1 MTDRT
6 TKTPRA
12 AESHAMRYAVAHHHW
27 SATGV
32 ATPPLKHPIVG
43 QGRFF
48 HSFRHWLHLVDADA
62 EQFAQVFALIAQWGV
77 GKSRLGY
84 ELLAQINDTSRG
96 WWIRDDATGQLVE
109 ARLFDEAEREQY
121 LGLYIRYSQVANEFH
136 NVDNWFAFGLY
147 KALVPLATN
156 TIDSSIQGT
165 IAKEAADR
173 LFTKGF
179 EPAKLAVALE
189 VAKKHSD
196 EDLYENPTLVTGLC
210 NAAYDYL
217 TQFGIRYVMV
227 VLDELETAAEA
238 ATFGMEGNDL
248 KHLDGR
254 AIKLMGKAIK
264 EEDPRRKLPWL
275 RYVALCSPAIGD
287 ELREIR
293 STARRFE
300 TDELSANSF
309 ADVSDFVARLRQDG
323 RLETAY
329 PTGLVEAAYAMSGGN
344 FGWFNVIMAAV
355 DERLRDW
362 KGKTVTIG
370 GLFDNLVQVSER
382 IRRYVLDHHAF
393 DHVTVADKALRD
405 RIRDLC
411 YGQLPIAVS
420 LLPAGD
426 RESILKAGNEY
437 DEPVAL
443 LFRRVEWDVLQAADA
458 LRAAKFTR
466 DQAVY
471 RLSGVDQPIDLR
483 QLFAN
488 LSTFAI
494 HTQAGDN
501 AQAKLA
507 EGQHSSGT
515 ARLLIPLR
523 QAEFIE
529 LLQLL
534 YPHPAAEDAGRALW
548 KGLMGGTDLVPEDAT
563 HIGPSMAMIARLD
576 LRHRRQ
582 ALSAMAFRD
591 PDANNAHEL
600 ALKAVATQRD
610 AEKARHVVVGAMR
623 VIDEQWPYEAVP
635 AGIRDD
641 ELVAISTAHRTK
653 TNPQGGLVLCDG
665 LKLHPKGRLI
675 IAWVRNAGELT
686 RLAEGASTLFGTEG
700 RIPVVALTT
709 SRALVDIMANNPAK
723 VLAEAKNFI
732 LLYQLSASEEHL
744 LHQVGLP
751 ATAQA
756 GFQLQQGVFS
766 SAFDQRLHSFRRQ
779 FAAAVVEWRVGLDE
793 RGMIAWPLRPGSRM
807 KEAEIK
813 LLTAAWSQLLFDER
827 FRAKPGTLRDLD
839 EKSGLNIGE
848 LPSALRKYEISAT
861 ARSRGYRDSERS
873 GIFSCIDDSAQAVM
887 PAFLMRVIKRML
899 VDHHPWTLRDAER
912 AWFWGYSWEG
922 NKPKDVYLDWMSLA
936 CMAGFAQAMASD
948 PTGEGYEVVGRAT
961 LRNRITEADN
971 WLNKPYAAIV
981 TEMADVFG
989 EGTVNQLFRP
999 LGTTEPGT
1007 KTNAAKKRIEACSK
1021 LVDQLDKEE
1030 STASDR
1036 LASTEAAETL
1046 VRWGYQRN
1054 QVTKDVSWV
1063 YHKESWEHLREE
1075 NAKTLVFT
1083 DDDEPLWR
1091 RIRRAQLF
1099 MQTVLAVAER
1109 IRKRI
1114 PSLQQDMKDAAPAGF
1129 PIQLFTLSLAKI
1141 AHILDGALGGSR
1153 DAKAGTS
1160 AGTELAQSSEPGTLR
1175 QHLRDL
1181 QIAEAMRQLEHLAN
1195 EVGCEVVGGADKPLD
1210 QITGAIA
1217 EGYRQLRKSF
1227 DALAARIADIRTRLT
1242 TIQTVI
1248 ADITDFQLDGR
1259 AGHPTALLT
1268 KLDRVQDAV
1277 MTAAEDDAESLRAD
1291 HDATAKL
1298 GQFGLLMKAAE
1309 RLFETPNASAGGLL
1323 GEVTTLENM
1332 VLAYRQRLLAT
1343 PDLIKA
1349 YHAVEALCRALREPP
1364 PVALTMADLE
1374 RTTLGK
1380 AMALVTAT
1388 TASLRSTGET
1398 ALAGT
1403 SMSFDRWAII
1413 VQTVQAGEEP
1423 AWDAG
1428 EDERLVKKGLLR
1440 RTYRLGGG

>member
-1 MTDRT
+1 MTDPMHRM
-6 TKTPRA
+6 PRV
-12 AESHAMRYAVAHHHW
+12 AEAPMSYAVALHHW

-43 QGRFF
+43 QGRFY

-96 WWIRDDATGQLVE
+96 WWIRDDATGKLVE
-109 ARLFDEAEREQY
+109 ARLFEEAEREQY

-156 TIDSSIQGT
+156 AIDSSIQGA

-189 VAKKHSD
+189 IAKKHSD
-196 EDLYENPTLVTGLC
+196 EELYENPTLVTGLC

-217 TQFGIRYVMV
+217 KQFGVRYVMV

-300 TDELSANSF
+300 TDELSSNSF
-309 ADVSDFVARLRQDG
+309 ADVSDFVARLRQEG
-323 RLETAY
+323 RLETTY

-405 RIRDLC
+405 CIRDLC
-411 YGQLPIAVS
+411 YGQLPIAISV
-420 LLPAGD
+420 LQPAD
-426 RESILKAGNEY
+426 RELVLKARNEF

-443 LFRRVEWDVLQAADA
+443 LFRRVEWDALQAADA

-471 RLSGVDQPIDLR
+471 RLGGVDQPIDLR

-494 HTQAGDN
+494 HTQAGEDV
-501 AQAKLA
+501 QAKPA
-507 EGQHSSGT
+507 EGKL
-515 ARLLIPLR
+515 RLLVPLR

-529 LLQLL
+529 LLHLL

-548 KGLMGGTDLVPEDAT
+548 KGLMGGTDLLPADAT

-600 ALKAVATQRD
+600 ALKAVTTQRD
-610 AEKARHVVVGAMR
+610 MEKARQVVVGAMR
-623 VIDEQWPYEAVP
+623 VIDEQWQYEAVA
-635 AGIRDD
+635 AGIRDE

-675 IAWVRNAGELT
+675 IAWVRNAEELN
-686 RLAEGASTLFGTEG
+686 RLAEGASAQFGTEG

-723 VLAEAKNFI
+723 ALAEAKNFI

-779 FAAAVVEWRVGLDE
+779 FSAAVVEWRVGLDE
-793 RGMIAWPLRPGSRM
+793 RGMIAWPLRPGARM
-807 KEAEIK
+807 KESELK
-813 LLTAAWSQLLFDER
+813 LLTAAWSQLLFLEK
-827 FRAKPGTLRDLD
+827 FPNKPGTLNDLD
-839 EKSGLNIGE
+839 EKSGLPIGE
-848 LPSALRKYEISAT
+848 VPPALRKYEISAA
-861 ARSRGYRDSERS
+861 ARSRGYRDNERA
-873 GIFSCIDDSAQAVM
+873 GIFSRTDESAQAVM
-887 PAFLMRVIKRML
+887 PPFLMQVIRRVL
-899 VDHHPWTLRDAER
+899 VDHHIWTLRDAEK

-922 NKPKDVYLDWMSLA
+922 NKPKDVYLDWMTLA
-936 CMAGFAQAMASD
+936 CMSGFAQAMKSD
-948 PTGEGYEVVGRAT
+948 PNGESYEVVGRAT
-961 LRNRITEADN
+961 LSNLIQEAEN
-971 WLNKPYAAIV
+971 WLKKTYVSIV
-981 TEMADVFG
+981 TDMADVFG
-989 EGTVNQLFRP
+989 EGMVNQLFGP
-999 LGTTEPGT
+999 LGTTDPGT
-1007 KTNAAKKRIEACSK
+1007 KTKAAKSK
-1021 LVDQLDKEE
+1021 IDVCLELAEQLDKEE
-1030 STASDR
+1030 STARER
-1036 LASTEAAETL
+1036 LLAPEAAETV
-1046 VRWGYQRN
+1046 VRWGRQRN
-1054 QVTKDVSWV
+1054 QLTRDISWV
-1063 YHKESWEHLREE
+1063 YRKESWDQLREE

-1091 RIRRAQLF
+1091 RIRRAQIF
-1099 MQTVLAVAER
+1099 MQTVQAIAER
-1109 IRKRI
+1109 IQKRI
-1114 PSLQQDMKDAAPAGF
+1114 PTLQQEMQDAAPAGF
-1129 PIQLFTLSLAKI
+1129 PAQLFTLSLSKI
-1141 AHILDGALGGSR
+1141 AHILDGALGGTR
-1153 DAKAGTS
+1153 TS
-1160 AGTELAQSSEPGTLR
+1160 GSGKSTGTEIAQSSEPGTLR

-1181 QIAEAMRQLEHLAN
+1181 QIAEAMRQLEHLAG
-1195 EVGCEVVGGADKPLD
+1195 EVGCEVAGNSDRPLD
-1210 QITGAIA
+1210 QITGTIA
-1217 EGYRQLRKSF
+1217 DGFRQLLKSF
-1227 DALAARIADIRTRLT
+1227 NALTGRIADLRTRLT
-1242 TIQTVI
+1242 TVQAVI
-1248 ADITDFQLDGR
+1248 ADVADFEMDGK

-1268 KLDRVQDAV
+1268 KLDRIQEAIL
-1277 MTAAEDDAESLRAD
+1277 TAAEDDAESLRAD
-1291 HDATAKL
+1291 HDTTAKL

-1309 RLFETPNASAGGLL
+1309 RLFETPNAAAGGLL
-1323 GEVTTLENM
+1323 GEVTTLENLI
-1332 VLAYRQRLLAT
+1332 LAYRQRLMQT
-1343 PDLIKA
+1343 PDLNKGYQAI
-1349 YHAVEALCRALREPP
+1349 EALCRAQRESPP
-1364 PVALTMADLE
+1364 PALTMADLE

-1380 AMALVTAT
+1380 AVALVKAT
-1388 TASLRSTGET
+1388 TASLRITGET
-1398 ALAGT
+1398 ALAGA
-1403 SMSFDRWAII
+1403 SVSFDRWLTI
-1413 VQTVQAGEEP
+1413 VQQVQAGEEP
-1423 AWDAG
+1423 SWDSG